1 MEVWLVCLGL
11 FLRLLNVLLKPIVA
25 FIGGPKRNTP
35 FPEIRNDMLNIPA
48 VDLAERIR
56 NKELRSE
63 DVVRAYIDR
72 IREVN
77 PLINAVVE
85 ERFSAAIEEAR
96 KADVLIGE
104 TQPLWLIKNYPL
116 LGVPF
121 TVKESCA
128 LRGAPITGG
137 SLARKGVRA
146 TVDGEAVAHLRAAGC
161 IPLLVSNT
169 PEYCLN
175 WESYN
180 HLTGRTLNPY
190 DNRRTA
196 GGSSGGE
203 GALIGAGASLFGV
216 GSDVAGSIR
225 VPAHFNGIF
234 GHKPTAGAISIHGHF
249 PMSTDEKFGR
259 LLTVGPMARYA
270 KDLPTLLHIMAG
282 PNASRLRLDESV
294 HTKDIRILYAE
305 DMGFNLGHV
314 PVDDDIKMAMYRAV
328 QYFKGHGLVTERA
341 EFDHMVEG
349 MELAFS
355 VLQSITDV
363 PSIFHNPDNPKASP
377 NLLVELAKCA
387 VGQSQ
392 YSLAGIMFYVIFG
405 LKNFFT
411 AERLELYQEQ
421 AAALRK
427 QMTDTLGTDG
437 VFFFPTYPTA
447 ALRHYESFG
456 HIMGVGYTML
466 FNSLGLPATH
476 VPLGFDRN
484 GLPIGIQVVAA
495 PYQDRL
501 GLCIARELEAAFGG
515 WRAPNFTEC
524 ICAHLSLAVAM
535 ELLLKVVALILRVVN
550 LVLEPIL
557 AWFGGPPRTEPFPVI
572 RDDLLRIP
580 ATELADRIRQGTV
593 RSVDVVRAYVLR
605 IRDVNP
611 LINAVV
617 EERFEAALGDATEAD
632 ERVAACAGDVQALQ
646 ELARSCP
653 LLGVPITVKES
664 CSVKGLSLSGG
675 VVRRQNLTAEEDGE
689 AVGLLRKAG
698 AIPLLVSN
706 TPEYCMAFESY
717 NNVSGRTL
725 NPYDP
730 KRTPAGSSGGEGAL
744 IGAGASVCGVG
755 SDLAGSIRIPAL
767 FCGIFGHKPSA
778 GIVSIKGHM
787 PVCTDAHF
795 DQYLSLGPMCRYAK
809 DLPLLLEIMSGP
821 NASRLR
827 LNEPVNVDKVKLYY
841 PQKLDLTVNAVPIA
855 PEIREALRSA
865 LKYFQN
871 KGSYTEPLNFR
882 YFCDSMQIA
891 STSLQTLKNVP
902 NVFASSRPSLLWELA
917 KVMLRQSEHTFA
929 TIFMYM
935 LSASK
940 ATVSDQNRARYL
952 RMAAELKQ
960 EFTDKLATD
969 GVFLMP
975 SFPKPALRHYES
987 FGHVTGFM
995 YTMIINALGFPATQ
1009 VPLGF
1014 NRDGLPDY
1022 GSAVSACHRCILVM
1036 AFQSYS
1042 SSDQLLQRQRERLGY
1057 GGDGFGGTRKL
1068 SLFFATLCVVDLFG
1082 VFPIIALPKSIIS
1095 CGLYGVPLVLFVI
1108 TLQIYTA
1115 VVLGRCWTIAEKL
1128 DPSIVAKNRYP
1139 YAAIAEFTYGKRMS
1153 VFVTVLLDLTVFGGG
1168 IPNLLVA
1175 AQNLQLLG
1183 ARISDG
1189 SLEVSFCYWLL
1200 IIGLFLCPIMW
1211 LGSPKN
1217 MRTLASVSVV
1227 VCSSV
1232 AILTWISIGEDR
1244 SDSVTPFKDITL
1256 GLPPF
1261 VQLLKAYG
1269 IIAFQFDIHP
1279 MLLTIQVDMQH
1290 KRHIGKA
1297 VLFGILTTCTLSAI
1311 TTLLT
1316 AYRYGMDATSN
1327 VLQILPR
1334 SWSLYLTI
1342 LLVTLQLCLSSA
1354 VGNSAL
1360 FQHIEDVLGASRD
1373 FTIKRCII
1381 RSTLVW
1387 LGVLI
1392 AEILPR
1398 FDLVMGIIGGTLTGP
1413 LIFILPPLFYQ
1424 RMLELE
1430 KIYSQE
1436 LKRSYSTES
1445 SQVSE
1450 DPLEDS
1456 DIETLGDTRRSWYGS
1471 IGSQA
1476 SSLSMVKVRTTVK
1489 KWIELL
1495 GVRCKELCHFMY
1507 SDCILA
1513 GSVIVFGIAATLAST
1528 YYNMFDARETQR
1540 WFSCLSAWRR

>member
-1 MEVWLVCLGL
+1 MYQ
-11 FLRLLNVLLKPIVA
+11 KS
-25 FIGGPKRNTP
+25 
-35 FPEIRNDMLNIPA
+35 PEKNIDPC
-48 VDLAERIR
+48 
-56 NKELRSE
+56 
-63 DVVRAYIDR
+63 
-72 IREVN
+72 
-77 PLINAVVE
+77 
-85 ERFSAAIEEAR
+85 
-96 KADVLIGE
+96 
-104 TQPLWLIKNYPL
+104 
-116 LGVPF
+116 
-121 TVKESCA
+121 SCF
-128 LRGAPITGG
+128 API
-137 SLARKGVRA
+137 
-146 TVDGEAVAHLRAAGC
+146 
-161 IPLLVSNT
+161 
-169 PEYCLN
+169 
-175 WESYN
+175 
-180 HLTGRTLNPY
+180 
-190 DNRRTA
+190 
-196 GGSSGGE
+196 
-203 GALIGAGASLFGV
+203 LI
-216 GSDVAGSIR
+216 
-225 VPAHFNGIF
+225 
-234 GHKPTAGAISIHGHF
+234 
-249 PMSTDEKFGR
+249 
-259 LLTVGPMARYA
+259 
-270 KDLPTLLHIMAG
+270 
-282 PNASRLRLDESV
+282 
-294 HTKDIRILYAE
+294 
-305 DMGFNLGHV
+305 
-314 PVDDDIKMAMYRAV
+314 
-328 QYFKGHGLVTERA
+328 
-341 EFDHMVEG
+341 
-349 MELAFS
+349 
-355 VLQSITDV
+355 
-363 PSIFHNPDNPKASP
+363 
-377 NLLVELAKCA
+377 
-387 VGQSQ
+387 
-392 YSLAGIMFYVIFG
+392 
-405 LKNFFT
+405 
-411 AERLELYQEQ
+411 
-421 AAALRK
+421 
-427 QMTDTLGTDG
+427 
-437 VFFFPTYPTA
+437 
-447 ALRHYESFG
+447 
-456 HIMGVGYTML
+456 
-466 FNSLGLPATH
+466 
-476 VPLGFDRN
+476 
-484 GLPIGIQVVAA
+484 
-495 PYQDRL
+495 
-501 GLCIARELEAAFGG
+501 
-515 WRAPNFTEC
+515 
-524 ICAHLSLAVAM
+524 
-535 ELLLKVVALILRVVN
+535 
-550 LVLEPIL
+550 
-557 AWFGGPPRTEPFPVI
+557 
-572 RDDLLRIP
+572 
-580 ATELADRIRQGTV
+580 
-593 RSVDVVRAYVLR
+593 
-605 IRDVNP
+605 
-611 LINAVV
+611 
-617 EERFEAALGDATEAD
+617 
-632 ERVAACAGDVQALQ
+632 
-646 ELARSCP
+646 
-653 LLGVPITVKES
+653 
-664 CSVKGLSLSGG
+664 
-675 VVRRQNLTAEEDGE
+675 
-689 AVGLLRKAG
+689 
-698 AIPLLVSN
+698 
-706 TPEYCMAFESY
+706 
-717 NNVSGRTL
+717 
-725 NPYDP
+725 
-730 KRTPAGSSGGEGAL
+730 
-744 IGAGASVCGVG
+744 
-755 SDLAGSIRIPAL
+755 
-767 FCGIFGHKPSA
+767 
-778 GIVSIKGHM
+778 GIVSIKGHL
-787 PVCTDAHF
+787 PACTDAHF

-809 DLPLLLEIMSGP
+809 DLPLLLGIMSGA
-821 NASRLR
+821 NATRLR
-827 LNEPVNVDKVKLYY
+827 LTEPVNVDKLKIYY

-855 PEIREALRSA
+855 PEIRESLSSA

-882 YFCDSMQIA
+882 YFCDSMQLA
-891 STSLQTLKNVP
+891 SASLQTLKNVP
-902 NVFASSRPSLLWELA
+902 NVFAASEPSLPWELL

-940 ATVSDQNRARYL
+940 ATVSAKNRARYL
-952 RMAAELKQ
+952 RMADELRQ
-960 EFTDKLATD
+960 EFTASDKLATD

-1014 NRDGLPDY
+1014 NRDGLPVGIQVVAGPNQDRLCL
-1022 GSAVSACHRCILVM
+1022 AVAQELEKAFVM
-1036 AFQSYS
+1036 AYQSYS
-1042 SSDQLLQRQRERLGY
+1042 SSDQLLQRQREQLGY
-1057 GGDGFGGTRKL
+1057 YGSDVFGGPSRKL
-1068 SLFFATLCVVDLFG
+1068 SLLFATLCVVDLFG
-1082 VFPIIALPKSIIS
+1082 VFPIVALPKSIIS

-1115 VVLGRCWTIAEKL
+1115 TVLGRCWTIAEKL

-1183 ARISDG
+1183 ARVSDG

-1200 IIGLFLCPIMW
+1200 IIGLLLCPIMW

-1217 MRTLASVSVV
+1217 MRTLASISVV

-1244 SDSVTPFKDITL
+1244 SGSVWTPFKDITL

-1297 VLFGILTTCTLSAI
+1297 VLYGILTTCTLSAI

-1316 AYRYGMDATSN
+1316 AYRYGMDAPNN

-1360 FQHIEDVLGASRD
+1360 FQHIEDMLGASRD

-1456 DIETLGDTRRSWYGS
+1456 DTETLGETRRTWYGT
-1471 IGSQA
+1471 IGSQG
-1476 SSLSMVKVRTTVK
+1476 SSLSMVQVRDTLQ
-1489 KWIELL
+1489 KWVAML

-1528 YYNMFDARETQR
+1528 YYNMFDARDTQR